1 MSGPFATLSSVLDIP
16 TTITVN
22 GAQGERFLSSL
33 GTYRNPLPRALR
45 HLASGEQRSIQ
56 VDPTDAELVASFVDD
71 LLASGWLDV
80 EQPLLFSPRVGDEVL
95 VMHDSLAE
103 VSHTSKHAPVSW
115 RLVEKGTRGKLIG
128 WRDVPNEPPRAV
140 IDLAGVERRLVVF
153 IGETKVTRARRRR

>member
-1 MSGPFATLSSVLDIP
+1 MSGPFDTLAAVLEIP

-33 GTYRNPLPRALR
+33 GGYQRPVPRALR

-56 VDPTDAELVASFVDD
+56 VDPNDAELVASFVDD

-80 EQPLLFSPRVGDEVL
+80 DQPLLFSPRVGDEVL
-95 VMHDSLAE
+95 VLSDSLAE
-103 VSHTSKHAPVSW
+103 VSHTGKHAPVSW

-128 WRDVPNEPPRAV
+128 WRDVANEPPRAV

-153 IGETKVTRARRRR
+153 IGETKVTRVRRRR